1 MCVQVDLSFSHS
13 EPLQQLPRLVYALL
27 RSPLLAP
34 AAEGQHPDLTTF
46 LAHLWACL
54 PPSELVRAIYPVLC
68 SYHDPETMV
77 GAGGEGWGGGAGIY
91 PVLCSY
97 HDPEPMVQG
106 ERVCMGGGICPELC
120 CCHDPKTMVGAGG
133 VEAVLQLL
141 VATPEFGPILPPA
154 PLPQQ
159 ALLNPI
165 PRYYHQPPTHS
176 RPS

>member
-77 GAGGEGWGGGAGIY
+77 
-91 PVLCSY
+91 
-97 HDPEPMVQG
+97 QG

-165 PRYYHQPPTHS
+165 PRYYLQPPSLS